1 MSVDSSKMVPK
12 ILVTFF
18 MLFAYLAC
26 YISHMWSLPDSFQ
39 VEKSAVPI
47 HPEEENDAKIMM
59 DNNNYGALQNE
70 PEAGKRPQQQ
80 RFDILEP
87 SYQRQSQCCH
97 SNTDGFKVIVISM
110 FVFAVGVTVALIITI
125 ASGKSRVLK
134 KITQKVAFNEF
145 YNITSEAS

>member
-70 PEAGKRPQQQ
+70 PEAAGKRPQQ

-125 ASGKSRVLK
+125 APGKSTIL
-134 KITQKVAFNEF
+134 FEWFLNN
-145 YNITSEAS
+145 YW

>member
-1 MSVDSSKMVPK
+1 M
-12 ILVTFF
+12 
-18 MLFAYLAC
+18 
-26 YISHMWSLPDSFQ
+26 PDSFQ

-47 HPEEENDAKIMM
+47 HPEENDAKIMM

-70 PEAGKRPQQQ
+70 PEAGKRPQQ

-134 KITQKVAFNEF
+134 KNNSKSRKKSHKLLNHHKSNHNSKQTTKLLKNG
-145 YNITSEAS
+145 

>member
-1 MSVDSSKMVPK
+1 
-12 ILVTFF
+12 
-18 MLFAYLAC
+18 
-26 YISHMWSLPDSFQ
+26 
-39 VEKSAVPI
+39 
-47 HPEEENDAKIMM
+47 MM

-70 PEAGKRPQQQ
+70 PEAGKRPPQQ

-134 KITQKVAFNEF
+134 N
-145 YNITSEAS
+145 NHH